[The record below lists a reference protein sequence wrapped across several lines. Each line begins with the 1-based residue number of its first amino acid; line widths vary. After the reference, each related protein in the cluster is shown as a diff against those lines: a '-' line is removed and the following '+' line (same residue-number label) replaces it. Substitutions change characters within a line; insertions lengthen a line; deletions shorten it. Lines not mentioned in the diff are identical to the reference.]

1 MLRVCSYMYNSVAGL
16 NSRTVA
22 VLQESY
28 AMLGKARA
36 YSSTPGFLEY
46 LCIHVVSIPARRQN
60 EPAVAPCGIC
70 CRVLEYP
77 RRARKQS
84 ECGRTQSRVAAASL
98 YASALS
104 LRRRPSD
111 ASVLV
116 QDAKLC
122 SVAASVVSP
131 CTPGAHHQRRDSP
144 HLRDSAHLQWHSRRS
159 ASDMLMHTCMQ
170 PSPLHAAP
178 GARTMRCIVRH
189 LQRATCKTEHALCE
203 MQTCDA
209 ARSS

>member
-16 NSRTVA
+16 NPRTVA

-28 AMLGKARA
+28 AMLGKVRA

-131 CTPGAHHQRRDSP
+131 RTPGAHHQHRDP
-144 HLRDSAHLQWHSRRS
+144 AHLQWHSRRS

-170 PSPLHAAP
+170 PCTLYAAP
-178 GARTMRCIVRH
+178 GARTMRCIVR
-189 LQRATCKTEHALCE
+189 
-203 MQTCDA
+203 DA
-209 ARSS
+209 NMRCGAQQLKRSVGVTAAAAQCA